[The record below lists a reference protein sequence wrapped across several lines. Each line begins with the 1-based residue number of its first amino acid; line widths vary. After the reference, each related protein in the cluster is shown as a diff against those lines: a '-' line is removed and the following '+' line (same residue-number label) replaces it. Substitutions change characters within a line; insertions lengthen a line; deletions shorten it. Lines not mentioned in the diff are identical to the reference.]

1 MQATLY
7 LIRSEMGTNDCQFI
21 KRSDSTGKIS
31 SVEFFVV
38 SLLLFFFWVFFCLF
52 LFCLFVCLFG
62 LEVVVFCFCF
72 FTVIFMIFFSFQ
84 HCISLLEIEHVAK
97 QIFLLPL
104 TAKRRS

>member
-38 SLLLFFFWVFFCLF
+38 SLLLFFLSFFVC
-52 LFCLFVCLFG
+52 FCFVCLCVCLVWRLLFF
-62 LEVVVFCFCF
+62 VF
-72 FTVIFMIFFSFQ
+72 V
-84 HCISLLEIEHVAK
+84 
-97 QIFLLPL
+97 FLQ
-104 TAKRRS
+104 